1 VLARLP
7 FRRAR
12 DLVLTTTLQPCLQ
25 CAAAIRLG
33 PIRTVRFAGPDRYWD
48 GCHDFG
54 KLSARE
60 ARKTQPAR
68 TGPRRDE
75 LGTFAT
81 LISRFGP
88 TLTPAFE
95 EVLRTLGEG
104 R

>member
-1 VLARLP
+1 MGGVAEREHFSRACSARP
-7 FRRAR
+7 PSASAR
-12 DLVLTTTLQPCLQ
+12 SAPC
-25 CAAAIRLG
+25 G
-33 PIRTVRFAGPDRYWD
+33 SPGPDRYWD
-48 GCHDFG
+48 GRHDFG

-60 ARKTQPAR
+60 AHKTQPAR

-95 EVLRTLGEG
+95 EVLRTPGEG